1 MDRPAEAIDLGERGL
16 LGVDRL
22 RLPAGKVRSRHRP
35 DLGKERE
42 EALLDLGGVGLVEDL
57 EEARPLAVAV
67 DRCRDEKKIG
77 RIAGHRLAVGAGQLG
92 AGGDQHPFGP
102 RQERLHEV
110 AVHLLGLGRSG
121 QPGRWDAGVA
131 DRLTPPPFPDDPH
144 QPCHRP
150 HRLEDPIEEATK
162 EVGLRQIGTPEL
174 IDLRHDRADLLAGLI
189 DGAGINGAHRAL
201 TGMGLG
207 VAGGGSAGDASQV
220 AFVIRGN
227 SASGSPDRIARIP
240 GSAGTPEADR
250 PESSP
255 FPSFP
260 ESGLGRLLVDHA
272 TLDIGLEDA
281 EGLLV
286 AGNRHLEGVGE
297 PLGCEKVDDDPL
309 GELDRLWGSPGHLLV
324 ETEVDDQFL
333 RGAGHAAEVCVRGDD
348 VGFIDGN
355 LHRLLGGAL
364 GGRLGHDWL
373 PGGL

>member
-1 MDRPAEAIDLGERGL
+1 MDRPAEAVDLGERGL

-22 RLPAGKVRSRHRP
+22 RLAAGKVRSRHRP

-201 TGMGLG
+201 TGMGL
-207 VAGGGSAGDASQV
+207 AGCG
-220 AFVIRGN
+220 
-227 SASGSPDRIARIP
+227 
-240 GSAGTPEADR
+240 
-250 PESSP
+250 
-255 FPSFP
+255 
-260 ESGLGRLLVDHA
+260 
-272 TLDIGLEDA
+272 
-281 EGLLV
+281 
-286 AGNRHLEGVGE
+286 
-297 PLGCEKVDDDPL
+297 
-309 GELDRLWGSPGHLLV
+309 
-324 ETEVDDQFL
+324 
-333 RGAGHAAEVCVRGDD
+333 
-348 VGFIDGN
+348 
-355 LHRLLGGAL
+355 
-364 GGRLGHDWL
+364 
-373 PGGL
+373 